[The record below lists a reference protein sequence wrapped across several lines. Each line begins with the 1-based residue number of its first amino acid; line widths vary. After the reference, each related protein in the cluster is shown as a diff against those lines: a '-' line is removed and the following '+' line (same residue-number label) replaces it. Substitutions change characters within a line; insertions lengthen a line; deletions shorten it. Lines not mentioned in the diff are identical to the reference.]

1 MSFEDRISLLQA
13 KLSTSQAFLLCR
25 PADIRYF
32 TGFII
37 LNPEEREAF
46 FLVTPQSTTLLYP
59 SFSPVTK
66 LTGIEYHPGHWPS
79 DLEKV
84 LTEKIES
91 EKITELLADTSSLFV
106 DEYQQ
111 LENVAGI
118 RLSSLDREIVWNI
131 RLKKDADEV
140 AALTKANKITQQVMA
155 ELQTKVA
162 VGVTEV
168 QLAAECES
176 LFKKYGCNQL
186 AFPPVIAFG
195 SHTALPHHQ
204 PTNTVLKKEMAV
216 LFDIGGRVDGY
227 CGDMTRTWWFGDVIP
242 EEFAKLEK
250 IVMEAYEAGLQVVGA
265 DCASDEIDQKARN
278 IIDKAGYGKYFIHT
292 TGHGVGLEIH
302 EQPSVYFKKKVLL
315 PEHAVFTIEPGI
327 YLEGKFGYRYE
338 NTILIEA
345 NMAKE
350 LTK

>member
-1 MSFEDRISLLQA
+1 MSFDDRIRLLQT
-13 KLSTSQAFLLCR
+13 KLTSSQAILLSR

-32 TGFII
+32 TGFIV

-46 FLVTPQSTTLLYP
+46 FLITPQSATLLYP

-66 LTGIEYHPGHWPS
+66 LTNIVYHPGHWPS
-79 DLEKV
+79 DVESV
-84 LTEKIES
+84 LTEKMEADKVS
-91 EKITELLADTSSLFV
+91 EVLVDTSSLFV

-111 LENVAGI
+111 LENIGKLQ
-118 RLSSLDREIVWNI
+118 LSSLDRDLIWGI
-131 RLKKDADEV
+131 RIKKDEDEV
-140 AALTKANKITQQVMA
+140 RALTAANHITQQVMA
-155 ELQTKVA
+155 ELQTKVV
-162 VGVTEV
+162 VGVTEL
-168 QLAAECES
+168 QLASECET
-176 LFKKYGCNQL
+176 LFKKYGSNQL

-204 PTNTVLKKEMAV
+204 PTNTPLKKEMAV
-216 LFDIGGRVDGY
+216 LFDIGGRIDGY
-227 CGDMTRTWWFGDVIP
+227 CGDMTRTWWFGDVVP
-242 EEFAKLEK
+242 AEFAKLEK
-250 IVMEAYEAGLQVVGA
+250 IVMEAYAAGLAAVHV
-265 DCASDEIDQKARN
+265 DCGSDEIDQQARN

-292 TGHGVGLEIH
+292 TGHGIGLEIH
-302 EQPSVYFKKKVLL
+302 EYPSVYFKKKVVL

-345 NMAKE
+345 GGAKE